1 MTMNQDIKQR
11 ALAIGLPFKTWAR
24 LASQSDMTIH
34 SPEISNWFDNY
45 PMREEKQKRLLAALA
60 AVEDLV
66 AADPEVRI
74 DLTSAANIRAA
85 QKRLAQKRNAPAV
98 APWKFR
104 GATATPEESVGALA
118 IAGQTLAGATAE

>member
-74 DLTSAANIRAA
+74 DLTSAGKHSRCAKTTCTEAERTRSSAVEISWRDRYTGRERWRSGNRWSNIGRSD
-85 QKRLAQKRNAPAV
+85 
-98 APWKFR
+98 
-104 GATATPEESVGALA
+104 G
-118 IAGQTLAGATAE
+118 